1 MWWCIAAALLVLA
14 AVLYVRGKWVLPWR
28 ELHRLVVHIA
38 RGEQPATFLVSGNPH
53 AWRIGVAL
61 EDMLTRER
69 TLQRD
74 LGEARVEIRGIFAA
88 LRDAVVVVDAEQRVR
103 FSNSVFEQLFAGREI
118 PAGATLLDAL
128 RDADIAEAV
137 QKTLREGAVSSL
149 DITRDDKTFALSAV
163 PMQDNRGALTG
174 AIAILHDITEL
185 KQTDRI
191 RRDFVANLSHELRTP
206 LSIFRGNLETLIDD
220 EELSDEERRYIYA
233 VMQRHANR
241 LIRLLQDLLTLS
253 RLESSETRLEL
264 KPIDVDAFLRR
275 VARDWSDRIQQKRL
289 LLRVQTASNLPH
301 FAGDEF
307 RLEQVL
313 HNLLDNATN
322 YSPVAGEIVLGAE
335 IRGDRIVLSVR
346 DEGPGIPPAD
356 LPRIFER
363 FYRVDKARSRD
374 LGSTGLG
381 LSIVKHIAQLH
392 GGDVHA
398 ESDLGKGTTVAL
410 SLPVEHSRGVTK
422 FT

>member
-14 AVLYVRGKWVLPWR
+14 AVSCVRRKWVLPWR
-28 ELHRLVVHIA
+28 ELHGLVVHVA
-38 RGEQPATFLVSGNPH
+38 RGEQPPTFLVSGNPH
-53 AWRIGVAL
+53 AWRVGVAL

-69 TLQRD
+69 TLQRN
-74 LGEARVEIRGIFAA
+74 LAEARAEIRGIFIA
-88 LRDAVVVVDAEQRVR
+88 LRDAVVVIDAKQRVR
-103 FSNSVFEQLFAGREI
+103 FSNPVFEQLFVGREI
-118 PAGATLLDAL
+118 PAGATFLDVL

-137 QKTLREGAVSSL
+137 QTTLHEGAASSL
-149 DITRDDKTFALSAV
+149 EITRDHRTFGLSVV
-163 PMQDNRGALTG
+163 PMKDNRGALTG

-206 LSIFRGNLETLIDD
+206 LSIFRGNLETLMTD
-220 EELSDEERRYIYA
+220 EELSDAETKQIYA
-233 VMQRHANR
+233 VMQRHSNR
-241 LIRLLQDLLTLS
+241 LIRLLEDLLTLA
-253 RLESSETRLEL
+253 RLESSETRLQLE
-264 KPIDVDAFLRR
+264 PVDVRAFLQRI
-275 VARDWSDRIQQKRL
+275 ARDWNNRIQQKRL
-289 LLRVQTASNLPH
+289 CLRVQTASNLPH
-301 FAGDEF
+301 VVADKF

-313 HNLLDNATN
+313 HNLLENATN
-322 YSPVAGEIVLGAE
+322 YSPDAGEIVLGAE

-363 FYRVDKARSRD
+363 FYRVDKARSRE

-381 LSIVKHIAQLH
+381 LSIVKHIAQMH

-398 ESDLGKGTTVAL
+398 ESDLGKGTTVSL
-410 SLPVEHSRGVTK
+410 SLPLEHSD
-422 FT
+422 